1 GVVLGKMEKHEE
13 ALNCFE
19 LVCKKNPRHLDAI
32 FHKGIELAQLDR
44 HEKAINIFDDLLRQ
58 KKDNVNVIY
67 AKARS
72 LAALNQ
78 DAQSLEMLK
87 KAISKD
93 PKTIRK
99 WAKAEKIF
107 ERFHENDQFNRI
119 VR

>member
-1 GVVLGKMEKHEE
+1 MTGVQTC
-13 ALNCFE
+13 AL
-19 LVCKKNPRHLDAI
+19 PI
-32 FHKGIELAQLDR
+32 Y
-44 HEKAINIFDDLLRQ
+44 EKAIRVFDDLLRQ
-58 KKDNVNVIY
+58 KKDNVNVMY

-72 LAALNQ
+72 LAALEQ
-78 DAQSLEMLK
+78 DAPALEMLK

-107 ERFHENDQFNRI
+107 ERYHENDQFRRI